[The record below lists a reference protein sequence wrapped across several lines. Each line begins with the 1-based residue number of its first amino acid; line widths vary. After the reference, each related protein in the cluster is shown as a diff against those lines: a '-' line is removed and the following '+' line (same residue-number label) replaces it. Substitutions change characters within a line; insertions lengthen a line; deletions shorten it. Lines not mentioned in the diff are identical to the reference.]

1 MTGFQSMGETLKPIR
16 EARRQVGPLV
26 GQINQPEPDCVDC
39 RDRGWYTLDVPVA
52 DARFG
57 APVRCDCQPPI
68 GAARLTA
75 FTELTPG
82 MRSRTFDALGLS
94 KANNNAQRGQWDK
107 ALAFTQAYAAGQI
120 ENPWLILAGS
130 LGWGKTHLAVAILNW
145 RIDHPGDGP
154 PGKYVNCPDFL
165 AALRQGIDDGGFED
179 TLVLYREVPLLL
191 LDDLGAE
198 YQRRRG
204 DEVSW
209 ADEQIYRVMDYRYR
223 EKMPTIV
230 TTNTPLD
237 RVTPRLRDRLSDR
250 ALVSVFALDL
260 PSYRTGEVL

>member
-1 MTGFQSMGETLKPIR
+1 M
-16 EARRQVGPLV
+16 VGTATRPD
-26 GQINQPEPDCVDC
+26 PDCADC
-39 RDRGWYTLDVPVA
+39 LDRGWYTLDVPVA

-57 APVRCDCQPPI
+57 VPIRCNCQPAISPS
-68 GAARLTA
+68 RLAA

-82 MRSRTFDALGLS
+82 MRRLTFDALERS
-94 KANNNAQRGQWDK
+94 RANTPAQMTQWGEVV
-107 ALAFTQAYAAGQI
+107 AAARAYAGGHTDK
-120 ENPWLILAGS
+120 PWLIFAGS
-130 LGWGKTHLAVAILNW
+130 LGWGKTHLATAILNW
-145 RIDHPGDGP
+145 RIDHPDDGP

-165 AALRQGIDDGGFED
+165 ASLRASIDEGGFET

-223 EKMPTIV
+223 EQMATIV
-230 TTNTPLD
+230 TTNTRLD
-237 RVTPRLRDRLSDR
+237 RVTPRLRDRLRDR
-250 ALVSVFALDL
+250 AMVLAFGLDL
-260 PSYRTGEVL
+260 PSYRTGEIL